1 LIVPE
6 RKRIRVAV
14 LFGGKSGEH
23 EVSIASARSVLRA
36 IDRTKYDVRPIAITK
51 EGRWLAG
58 DGASQLLQG
67 AGPRHL
73 ADHSAQLAQGECE
86 QTLVLKEAAQRL
98 LDIDIVF
105 PVLHGTYGEDGTIQ
119 GLLEL
124 AGLPYVG
131 AGVLGSALGLDKIA
145 AKDVLRANGLPV
157 VPGMPVQRSRWRQEP
172 AAVLQEAEQRFGY
185 PVFVKPANMGSSVG
199 VTKAHNHSELV
210 RALDAAARYDRRILV
225 EPAVN
230 AREIECSVL
239 GNDDP
244 VASLPGEVVP
254 CNEFYDYDA
263 KYVDEG
269 STLQIPADIPQELA
283 ERVRSYAARAY
294 LAIDCAGMARVDFF
308 LCRDTGELYVNEL
321 NTIPG
326 FTDISMYP
334 KLWEASGLPYPK
346 LIDRLIA
353 LAFERWEQRQA
364 CDTSYEA
371 LPKEGEA

>member
-1 LIVPE
+1 MTSEGEL
-6 RKRIRVAV
+6 IRVAV

-23 EVSIASARSVLRA
+23 EVSIASARSVMQA
-36 IDRTKYDVRPIAITK
+36 MDKTKYDVRPVAITK

-58 DGASQLLQG
+58 KPAQHLLLG
-67 AGPRHL
+67 DIESVSVEDPTEAGKAR
-73 ADHSAQLAQGECE
+73 
-86 QTLVLKEAAQRL
+86 TLVPQEAVQRL
-98 LDIDIVF
+98 LDVDVVF
-105 PVLHGTYGEDGTIQ
+105 PVLHGTYGEDGTVQ

-145 AKDVLRANGLPV
+145 AKDVLQANDVPV
-157 VPGMPVQRSRWRQEP
+157 VPGIPVQRSRWRQDP
-172 AAVLQEAEQRFGY
+172 GGVLREAEERFAY
-185 PVFVKPANMGSSVG
+185 PMFVKPANMGSSVG
-199 VTKAHNHSELV
+199 VTKAHDPQELAH
-210 RALDAAARYDRRILV
+210 ALDTAARYDRRILV
-225 EPAVN
+225 EPAIN

-244 VASLPGEVVP
+244 VASVPGEVVS

-269 STLQIPADIPQELA
+269 SVLHIPADIPEEMA
-283 ERVRSYAARAY
+283 ARVRSYAVRAY
-294 LAIDCAGMARVDFF
+294 LAIDCSGMARVDFF
-308 LCRDTGELYVNEL
+308 LCRDTGALYVNEL

-334 KLWEASGLPYPK
+334 KLWEASGIPYPE
-346 LIDRLIA
+346 LIDRLIF

-364 CDTSYEA
+364 CETSYHA
-371 LPKEGEA
+371 LAGEG

>member
-1 LIVPE
+1 MTSEVG
-6 RKRIRVAV
+6 RISVAV

-23 EVSIASARSVLRA
+23 EVSIDSARSVMQA
-36 IDRTKYDVRPIAITK
+36 MDRTKYDIRPIAITK
-51 EGRWLAG
+51 QGRWLAG
-58 DGASQLLQG
+58 EAAQSLLQG
-67 AGPRHL
+67 NARSVLHIEPANRV
-73 ADHSAQLAQGECE
+73 AER
-86 QTLVLKEAAQRL
+86 TLVLEEAAQRL
-98 LDIDIVF
+98 LGIDVVF
-105 PVLHGTYGEDGTIQ
+105 PVLHGTYGEDGTVQ

-145 AKDVLRANGLPV
+145 AKDVLRANGVPV
-157 VPGMPVQRSRWRQEP
+157 VPGIAVQRSRWRQDRDDIL
-172 AAVLQEAEQRFGY
+172 AEAEGRFGY

-199 VTKAHNHSELV
+199 VTKAHDRQGLA
-210 RALDAAARYDRRILV
+210 RALDTAGRYDRRMLV

-244 VASLPGEVVP
+244 MASVPGEVVP

-269 STLQIPADIPQELA
+269 SVLHIPADIPEATA
-283 ERVRSYAARAY
+283 ERVRSYAVRAY
-294 LAIDCAGMARVDFF
+294 LATDCAGMARVDFF
-308 LCRDTGELYVNEL
+308 LCRDSGDLYVNEL

-326 FTDISMYP
+326 FTEISMYP
-334 KLWEASGLPYPK
+334 KLWEASGISYPE

-364 CDTSYEA
+364 CETSYRA
-371 LPKEGEA
+371 VPREG